1 MIACDIVVSDYSCC
15 AFDGMQLNK
24 KVILYCPDLEEYKN
38 NRGILIDIEKLPFP
52 MAKTNDELNMLIEN
66 FDEEEYRKEV
76 NSYRANIQNYND
88 GHASETVVDIIKKQ
102 LGM

>member
-1 MIACDIVVSDYSCC
+1 
-15 AFDGMQLNK
+15 
-24 KVILYCPDLEEYKN
+24 
-38 NRGILIDIEKLPFP
+38 

-66 FDEEEYRKEV
+66 FNEEEYRKEV

-88 GHASETVVDIIKKQ
+88 GHASEMVVDIIKKQ